1 MKTISIINLKGGV
14 GKTTTAMAMAW
25 LMSEKQGK
33 SVLVVD
39 NDKQGN
45 ASRMMGLYR
54 RQVPGGTSR
63 MLRNREAWN
72 YIENTRY
79 SKIYM
84 LTCNMFMER
93 EEKEVLMDRNST
105 QHDRY
110 RVALQK
116 VKEYFDYCIIDNPPD
131 LGISVINALTASD
144 DIIIPVQLENWSLD
158 GLEELTEQVRSI
170 MQINKTARIE
180 GVLVTDYEKSKT
192 SEAALQWLREKSG
205 QKVFRTVIRH
215 SKAAK
220 DSTIYHQ
227 PLPEYSI
234 RCGASQD
241 YKRFMVEYME
251 SQMRRKGGSY
261 GRV

>member
-14 GKTTTAMAMAW
+14 GKTTTALAMAY
-25 LMSEKQGK
+25 LLSEKQGK
-33 SVLVVD
+33 SVLLVD

-45 ASRMMGLYR
+45 ASRMLELYKR
-54 RQVPGGTSR
+54 SISGGTSR
-63 MLRNREAWN
+63 MLRNREAWS
-72 YIENTRY
+72 YIQNTRFQNL
-79 SKIYM
+79 YM

-93 EEKEVLMDRNST
+93 EEKEVLIDQNSL

-110 RVALQK
+110 RTALQR
-116 VKEYFDYCIIDNPPD
+116 VNGYFDFCIIDNPPD
-131 LGISVINALTASD
+131 LGISVINALMASD

-158 GLEELTEQVRSI
+158 SLEELTGQVQKI
-170 MQINKTARIE
+170 MQINIESRIA
-180 GVLVTDYEKSKT
+180 GILVTDYEKSKT
-192 SEAALQWLREKSG
+192 SEATLQWLREKSG
-205 QKVFRTVIRH
+205 QQVFRTVIRH

-251 SQMRRKGGSY
+251 TMKRRK
-261 GRV
+261 